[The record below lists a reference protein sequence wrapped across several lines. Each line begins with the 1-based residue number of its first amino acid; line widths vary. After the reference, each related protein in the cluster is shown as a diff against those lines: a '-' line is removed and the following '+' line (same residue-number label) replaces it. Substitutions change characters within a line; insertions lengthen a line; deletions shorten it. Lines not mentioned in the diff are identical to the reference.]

1 MADDSSVSL
10 IRFLANL
17 GKADALQAGFDAAHG
32 EVIVTMDGD
41 LQDDPAEIPRLL
53 DVLEC
58 GYDLVSGWKKGAS
71 RSTL

>member
-1 MADDSSVSL
+1 MTAPPMGLAMPIESIMADDSSVSL

-41 LQDDPAEIPRLL
+41 SA
-53 DVLEC
+53 
-58 GYDLVSGWKKGAS
+58 G
-71 RSTL
+71 